1 MILMLEKF
9 KISKNWKII
18 AIYLILLLS
27 NIVLFIGLF
36 SYSKIGFNIDLK
48 NFDDISAII
57 ATIIILGYVSGKL
70 PATELRED
78 SPLFGFG
85 YVLIMCAISFMT
97 PYFISSIDTS
107 MFDSYFDMFKILCA
121 VLIFVILATNLK
133 AFKEILL
140 GKFTRKNLLI
150 CLIVFVMVGLF
161 ASYCSIDV
169 NGAPANIRCLIV
181 MISGLFGG
189 PVVGI
194 PVGIIS
200 GAYRFA
206 LGGATAV
213 PCAVSTVLSGVI
225 GSLIFIWNDKKFPSM
240 LESALLMFLFIG
252 LEMLLVVVLTPQD
265 ISFPFVKNIY
275 PLMLFG
281 SVIGMFLFSLV
292 IKEARYKLEPETS
305 YEEQKIKEFEN
316 EFEKYDEKIEML
328 ENEIEK
334 LKKEKNG
341 YDSQD
346 KE

>member
-1 MILMLEKF
+1 MIERF
-9 KISKNWKII
+9 KINKNWKII
-18 AIYLILLLS
+18 AIYLVLVVS
-27 NIVLFIGLF
+27 NIVLFIGL
-36 SYSKIGFNIDLK
+36 SYYSKIGININLK

-57 ATIIILGYVSGKL
+57 ATIIILGYISGKL
-70 PATELRED
+70 PATELRKD

-85 YVLIMCAISFMT
+85 YVLIMCAISFMS
-97 PYFISSIDTS
+97 PYFIGSINTS
-107 MFDSYFDMFKILCA
+107 MFDPYFEMFKILCA

-133 AFKEILL
+133 SFREIIL
-140 GKFTRKNLLI
+140 GKFTRKNLLV
-150 CLIVFVMVGLF
+150 CLIVFALVGLF
-161 ASYCSIDV
+161 ASYCRVNV
-169 NGAPANIRCLIV
+169 NGTPANIRCLIV

-200 GAYRFA
+200 GAYRLT

-213 PCAVSTVLSGVI
+213 PCAIATVLSGVI

-240 LESALLMFLFIG
+240 LESALLMFLFTG
-252 LEMLLVVVLTPQD
+252 LEMLLIVVLTPQD
-265 ISFPFVKNIY
+265 ISFPFVKTIY

-281 SVIGMFLFSLV
+281 SVIGMFLFALV
-292 IKEARYKLEPETS
+292 IREARYKIDPEPT

-316 EFEKYDEKIEML
+316 EFEKYDERIEEL

-346 KE
+346 GE